1 MNKNF
6 IYLLIITAILVCIVA
21 CGHLNEAKKS
31 YNNNNYD
38 ETIAYCKQ
46 ALEKDPADTEAM
58 VLMGK
63 CYRQKELLNKALDIT
78 QKAYQLK
85 PAAHISHELLRIHNA
100 IGDKN
105 LEHNNNK
112 ALIHYQA
119 ALEIN
124 PANLHA
130 QKKIAYTYYL
140 LGELKKAR
148 SYYQE
153 LSKRKNETSVTDMIT
168 DINKRIEK
176 SRTIYEKGR
185 TQYRQSRLKNARYY
199 FEQASEQYSG
209 SEEINYHLYLTR
221 GRILYEKGS
230 VSELWDAIE
239 LFGKATVLQ
248 NKQGEPWYW
257 MGLAYNKKDKNEF
270 TNAIDC
276 LTRAL
281 ELELN
286 PDLTEKCSKK
296 LQEIK
301 QRKKKM
307 DEFWGRE

>member
-1 MNKNF
+1 MSKN
-6 IYLLIITAILVCIVA
+6 LLNVSIITVILISLIS
-21 CGHLNEAKKS
+21 CGHLQEAKNS

-38 ETIAYCKQ
+38 ETITYCKQ
-46 ALEKDPADTEAM
+46 ALEKDPSDTEAM

-63 CYRQKELLNKALDIT
+63 CYQEKGLLNEALAIT

-85 PAAHISHELLRIHNA
+85 PSASISSRLIRIHNA
-100 IGDKN
+100 MGDKY
-105 LEHNNNK
+105 LDDNNNK
-112 ALIHYQA
+112 ALVHYKA

-124 PANLHA
+124 PKNLHA
-130 QKKIAYTYYL
+130 QKKIAYTYYA
-140 LGELKKAR
+140 LGKLQKAKNFYLKLKKR
-148 SYYQE
+148 GD
-153 LSKRKNETSVTDMIT
+153 TPSVSDKIT
-168 DINKRIEK
+168 EINNRIEK

-185 TQYRQSRLKNARYY
+185 TQYRQSRLENALYY

-230 VSELWDAIE
+230 VSDLWDAIE
-239 LFGKATVLQ
+239 LFGKASVLKI
-248 NKQGEPWYW
+248 KQGEPWYW

-286 PDLTEKCSKK
+286 PDLTEKCREK